1 MNCLDDL
8 PKRDLNHVH
17 DTMAKTAFEAFI
29 ASSGV
34 VLKQSSDD
42 NDYGTDYQLEIMHD
56 GMATNV
62 RLQVQ
67 LKGTAA
73 GFNTDGSVSISVK
86 RSNLNYLLMS
96 PGSLYVCLHIPTNT
110 LKVTSAQSVLTRY
123 QNMGPSWQS
132 QKSVTVNFAE
142 DLTIQHL
149 IKITSLARLSA
160 LDARNRRV
168 AHRKMN
174 ENDMVDHVRE
184 LLTVYEVADDTA
196 SAVHQLINLYKSNQ
210 TEVIS
215 AAYERFKTV
224 LGEEHPAMMFCYMA
238 EIDLAS
244 ANKIFDRQRVELGI
258 LKLKAYSLADGAD
271 RAGLHYSIGNG
282 FAALNDFNEAL
293 EEYKIACELNN
304 QNSDNELMAM
314 IIKNMGG
321 TYAALEN
328 ENQAVE
334 CYLQALKNNP
344 YLAEAHYALG
354 LYYHNTGQFEK
365 ALEQLDKIVFSSD
378 TQGNLIDLQ
387 GWRISALFNV
397 GEGRSAFRE
406 INALLSQADKAQ
418 WIWPWCLKIVSQF
431 GRESIENA
439 KLSLT
444 FWESALRHSPEN
456 PLAQRELLLAIIYLR
471 NRNIIVHKTYLQFK
485 NDLEA
490 CANKIG
496 SDAASVLWDLLG
508 HWAEDEELADEAILC
523 FEKAYSLQKGD
534 YGLCL
539 SIALNKKHR
548 YEESKNLMKIYTLA
562 FPNDDQGWY
571 RLAST
576 YDLMGQLEKCIEPYL
591 HSLSL
596 NVDNDHAWFNLGGA
610 FFNMGNYPE
619 ARRVWKEAV
628 SRFPDHELTAK
639 IRADIPFILTDEP
652 LQ

>member
-8 PKRDLNHVH
+8 PKRDQNHVH

-168 AHRKMN
+168 VHRKMN

>member
-1 MNCLDDL
+1 
-8 PKRDLNHVH
+8 
-17 DTMAKTAFEAFI
+17 MAKTAFEAFI

>member
-1 MNCLDDL
+1 MNYLDDL
-8 PKRDLNHVH
+8 PKRDQNHVH

-29 ASSGV
+29 ASSSV

-132 QKSVTVNFAE
+132 QKSVTVIFAE

-196 SAVHQLINLYKSNQ
+196 SAVHQLINLYNSNQ

-224 LGEEHPAMMFCYMA
+224 LGEEHPVMMFCYMA

-258 LKLKAYSLADGAD
+258 LRMKAYSLADGAD

-282 FAALNDFNEAL
+282 FAALNDFKKAL
-293 EEYKIACELNN
+293 EEYKIACELNK
-304 QNSDNELMAM
+304 QNSDHELMAM
-314 IIKNMGG
+314 IFKNMGG

-328 ENQAVE
+328 ESQAVE
-334 CYLQALKNNP
+334 CYLQALKHNP

-365 ALEQLDKIVFSSD
+365 ALEQLDTIVFSSD

-406 INALLSQADKAQ
+406 INTLLSQADKAQ

-456 PLAQRELLLAIIYLR
+456 PLVQRELLLAIIYLR
-471 NRNIIVHKTYLQFK
+471 NRNINVHKTYLQFK

-490 CANKIG
+490 CVNKIG

-508 HWAEDEELADEAILC
+508 HWAEDEELGDEAILC

-539 SIALNKKHR
+539 SIALNKQHR

>member
-8 PKRDLNHVH
+8 PKRDQNHVH

-397 GEGRSAFRE
+397 GEGRAAFRE

>member
-8 PKRDLNHVH
+8 PKRDQNHVH

-471 NRNIIVHKTYLQFK
+471 NRNINVHKTYLQFK

-539 SIALNKKHR
+539 SIALNKQHR